1 MKVAIVHY
9 WWLSNRGGEGVVAA
23 LSEMYPQADLFLHV
37 CDEALVRK
45 TLEERFPQEIAP
57 LPIRFQPHL
66 TIGLFDDAAAL
77 AEARARVEA
86 ELKPMTFLV
95 DRIFYSTQMET
106 GQWWVRDYV
115 QIGKA

>member
-1 MKVAIVHY
+1 MI
-9 WWLSNRGGEGVVAA
+9 
-23 LSEMYPQADLFLHV
+23 
-37 CDEALVRK
+37 
-45 TLEERFPQEIAP
+45 T
-57 LPIRFQPHL
+57 
-66 TIGLFDDAAAL
+66 L